1 MMAVVWRLTWFA
13 IVRSHAEQMI
23 SRYQQHQQ
31 QQQQQQQ
38 EVLLRLVRAAVNDAI
53 GFR

>member
-1 MMAVVWRLTWFA
+1 MMAVVCRLTWFA

-31 QQQQQQQ
+31 QQQQQQ